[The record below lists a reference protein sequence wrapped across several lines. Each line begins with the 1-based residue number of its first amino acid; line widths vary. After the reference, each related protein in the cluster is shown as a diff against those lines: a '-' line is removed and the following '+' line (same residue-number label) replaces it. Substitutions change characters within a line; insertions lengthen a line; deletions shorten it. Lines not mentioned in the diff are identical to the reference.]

1 MTRIYELGVLPVTTL
16 FLRALAC
23 LERPLFAMA
32 HDTDE
37 IAARRKRRTE
47 RTEDDVLWCWKQRGF
62 W

>member
-1 MTRIYELGVLPVTTL
+1 MTRIYQLCVLPVSQL
-16 FLRALAC
+16 FARALAC

-37 IAARRKRRTE
+37 IAARRRRRTE
-47 RTEDDVLWCWKQRGF
+47 RVEDDVLWCWKQRGF